1 MSEEVLEEQID
12 APSVVE
18 EAEPATAPDAP
29 KQSSPMVGAFV
40 CAVLLLGFG
49 VASAIH
55 LLGGAGVALAA
66 AVGTG
71 LVTLGAVVKKQS
83 KGRGVGRKTSPRGT
97 AGGRASVGKA
107 RVPGLSGR
115 SRGNAGKGSG
125 SKGGR
130 VGKAVSNAKRAL
142 TGRKGSG
149 KAVGGGAKT
158 AAGTGRGKGLLGRTS
173 KGSARTGSGS
183 SSGGRKGLLGRLGK
197 GSAKGGGSKGGRRLL
212 GRSSARGKGPK
223 VDLTKRPKSSPKN
236 AGKVGSKTA
245 KASKG
250 KAAAGKAKARKAATA
265 VAAAAKR
272 RTPGRLRR
280 LIGIR
285 PKAAVRAARMGLRG
299 KSGKKFAAA
308 LVPAVALL
316 VWVAVRGVYRFT
328 KHAAKNTAAGLWKK
342 PDPTEAAPVTNP
354 DAADAPAAAKAPIA
368 PAALVNLTK
377 PTLYDPRRGTTA
389 PLALKEKIMLSEF
402 TEPEGMLEFET
413 LLERERDEVDEH
425 SVKATQFAD
434 FCESD
439 LPLDPSVVDSARDVA
454 DAWRALYDMVE
465 ELHLTF
471 QNAHEE
477 ELQRLKEPR
486 TGEEKWDTVNNDA

>member
-18 EAEPATAPDAP
+18 EAEPATVPDAP
-29 KQSSPMVGAFV
+29 EQRSPIVGAFV

-115 SRGNAGKGSG
+115 AHRGAGKGSG

-149 KAVGGGAKT
+149 KAVGRGAKT
-158 AAGTGRGKGLLGRTS
+158 AAGTGRGKGLLGRAS

-223 VDLTKRPKSSPKN
+223 VDLTKRPKSSPKT
-236 AGKVGSKTA
+236 AGKVGAKTA

-299 KSGKKFAAA
+299 KSGKKFVAA

-316 VWVAVRGVYRFT
+316 IWVAARGAYRFA
-328 KHAAKNTAAGLWKK
+328 KHAAKDTAAGLWKK
-342 PDPTEAAPVTNP
+342 PDATEETPATNP
-354 DAADAPAAAKAPIA
+354 DAPDVPATPSAPTP
-368 PAALVNLTK
+368 PVNLTK
-377 PTLYDPRRGTTA
+377 PTLYDPRTGTTA